1 MLGGRKSEKASVHP
15 LSAPAYFPHPP
26 SLKIYGK
33 GRPGQEIEGCGVKL
47 SPSFAA
53 ELEFS
58 LQASTV
64 LPAFEEKLEDVD

>member
-1 MLGGRKSEKASVHP
+1 MKLG
-15 LSAPAYFPHPP
+15 
-26 SLKIYGK
+26 
-33 GRPGQEIEGCGVKL
+33 
-47 SPSFAA
+47 PSFAA